1 MNIKTKKIIRMA
13 IMAMLTAVSVV
24 LIYVIRIPLIP
35 SAPFLEYDP
44 ADIPM
49 LIAGA
54 LLGPAEGITVVFL
67 ASLIQAF
74 TVSAAS
80 GWIGFLMHFI
90 SSGALVLIVSLIY
103 KKISSVKGLVIGLV
117 AGSVVMIA
125 LMIPLNFI
133 FTGIFLNVGTKAV
146 AQMIMPAILPFNAL
160 KAAINSVITFAI
172 FIPCSKAIKKFI

>member
-1 MNIKTKKIIRMA
+1 MA
-13 IMAMLTAVSVV
+13 IIAMLTAISVV
-24 LIYVIRIPLIP
+24 LIYIVRIPLIP
-35 SAPFLEYDP
+35 SAPFLEYDA

-54 LLGPAEGITVVFL
+54 LLGPVEGLTVVFL

-90 SSGALVLIVSLIY
+90 SSAALVVVASLIY
-103 KKISSVKGLVIGLV
+103 RRLHCAKGLIIGLV
-117 AGSVVMIA
+117 AGSLVMIA

-146 AQMIMPAILPFNAL
+146 AQMIIPAILPFNAL
-160 KAAINSVITFAI
+160 KTSINSVITFAV
-172 FIPCSKAIKKFI
+172 FAPCSKALKKII